1 MPKSCSSTCLNK
13 KIKTKEPPL
22 NPHRISLLEGDIAPH
37 LRRLSFPMMWGMFA
51 MAAFNIIDT
60 FYISHLG
67 TSALA
72 AIGFTLPMVMF
83 FMGIIFGLSVGT
95 TSVLSRAYG
104 EGDFEKL
111 RRMATDSMVLTAILV
126 LSSALAGY
134 FLIDRIFGWMGA
146 REEILPLIHHYMAI
160 WYCGMVFLAIMMV
173 GNSCIRATGDTEF
186 PSLMM
191 MLMSVINVALDPFLI
206 FGWGPFPR
214 MGLAGAAMTLVVT
227 YILTCAVSL
236 YFLVFRKKILLAQL
250 FHGGTV
256 ESWKKILH
264 VGIPSI
270 INNLIAPVST
280 AVITWMAADMGKEA
294 VASLGIATR
303 IEGLSILVFYSL
315 GAGVSIFTGQ
325 NFGAGNYG
333 RISEATTLAAKYSLG
348 WGALIAVVLWI
359 FAEKIPLFFDSHPL
373 VIGYTA
379 QYLRIVPLSYGAMG
393 ILVTS
398 NAALNA
404 MGKPLPVTI
413 LVLLRA
419 FVLYIPLAWMAEKYY
434 GFAGILMAL
443 AFTNIAIGSISY
455 LWNKRAAA

>member
-1 MPKSCSSTCLNK
+1 
-13 KIKTKEPPL
+13 
-22 NPHRISLLEGDIAPH
+22 
-37 LRRLSFPMMWGMFA
+37 MMWGMLA
-51 MAAFNIIDT
+51 MAAFNIVDT

-95 TSVLSRAYG
+95 TSVLSRVYG
-104 EGDFEKL
+104 EGDFEKV
-111 RRMATDSMVLTAILV
+111 RRLATDSLVLTAILV
-126 LSSALAGY
+126 ASSALIGY
-134 FLIDRIFGWMGA
+134 FSIDDIFRWMGA
-146 REEILPLIHHYMAI
+146 KPEILPLIHHYMAI
-160 WYCGMVFLAIMMV
+160 WYCGMGFLALMMV

-186 PSLMM
+186 PSVMM
-191 MLMSVINVALDPFLI
+191 MAMSVINVALDPFLI

-214 MGLAGAAMTLVVT
+214 MGLAGAATTLVVT
-227 YILTCAVSL
+227 YVLTCAVAL
-236 YFLVFRKKILLAQL
+236 YFLIFRKKILMARL
-250 FHGGTV
+250 FHEGTL

-270 INNLIAPVST
+270 INNLIAPIST
-280 AVITWMAADMGKEA
+280 AVITWMVAYLGKEA
-294 VASLGIATR
+294 VAALGIATR

-325 NFGAGNYG
+325 NFGAGNFG
-333 RISEATTLAAKYSLG
+333 RISEITTLAAKYSLG
-348 WGALIAVVLWI
+348 WGATIAVILWV
-359 FAEKIPLFFDSHPL
+359 FAERIPLFFDGHPM
-373 VIGYTA
+373 VIAYTT
-379 QYLRIVPLSYGAMG
+379 QYLQIVPLSYGAMG

-404 MGKPLPVTI
+404 MGKPLPATI

-419 FVLYIPLAWMAEKYY
+419 FVLYIPLAWIAGKYY

-443 AFTNIAIGSISY
+443 AFTNITIGTISY
-455 LWNKRAAA
+455 LWNKNAAA